1 MCGGA
6 TSLARCP
13 NDGVPTITLT
23 SGGQPAGDTDDTL
36 VGTVLGDK
44 YRLTARLGEGGMG
57 TVYRAVQLGMDREV
71 AVKILMHHRQSPED
85 LQRFYREMKTTA
97 RLVHPHCI
105 RVHDFGHT
113 PMPGWNAVYFVMEL
127 VRGPTLE
134 ALLTVEGALAAPRA
148 VKIARQIAL
157 ALGEAHALG
166 LVHRDLKPDNVML
179 TAVYG
184 DPEFVRVL
192 DFGIARA
199 VGGDGGANETL
210 TKTGAF
216 IGTPLYASP
225 EQARGEVVDQRSD
238 LYSFGVIVYAMLA
251 GRPPLI
257 ADSAL
262 QVLMKH
268 MDERPLP
275 LALALAERGLAPV
288 PEALTRLVD
297 GLLAKAPEM
306 RPQPVTEVVRILDD
320 VARAFHA
327 PGDTV
332 VTAPAVTQAAEVPRW
347 APTVRADAI
356 AATAAATEPATS
368 DPIAAAEDGVHPGSG
383 LGLASGKETI
393 GDRVTRKFGVGLRGA
408 AFGAVI
414 AVAIAL
420 TQVPG
425 TAPKSGAGKG
435 EHRVAG
441 AADVVSDHAGAAS
454 PELDAAIQAGRWH
467 EAKRIADRLA
477 KGNPALAGRASALD
491 AGWRGLVACRGVK
504 EPSGPRKAEAERGL
518 IRQARDEAATLG
530 APEGLVR
537 AIDACLA
544 DLPGR

>member
-1 MCGGA
+1 MNRVCLMCGGA
-6 TSLARCP
+6 TALARCP

-23 SGGQPAGDTDDTL
+23 SGGHAAGDADDTL
-36 VGTVLGDK
+36 VGTVLGEK

-85 LQRFYREMKTTA
+85 LHRFYREMKTTA
-97 RLVHPHCI
+97 QLVHPHCI

-134 ALLTVEGALAAPRA
+134 ALLTAEGALAAPRV

-199 VGGDGGANETL
+199 VGGGGANETL
-210 TKTGAF
+210 TQTGAF

-225 EQARGEVVDQRSD
+225 EQARGEVVDQRAD
-238 LYSFGVIVYAMLA
+238 LYSFGVILYAMLA
-251 GRPPLI
+251 GRPPLL
-257 ADSAL
+257 AESAV

-275 LALALAERGLAPV
+275 LAAALAERGLAAA

-297 GLLAKAPEM
+297 GLLEKAPEA

-320 VARAFHA
+320 VARMLHGAGGVPFA
-327 PGDTV
+327 AG
-332 VTAPAVTQAAEVPRW
+332 AESAGAEVPRW
-347 APTVRADAI
+347 APTVRADAV
-356 AATAAATEPATS
+356 AATRPAAP
-368 DPIAAAEDGVHPGSG
+368 DPSGSTAHSGSG
-383 LGLASGKETI
+383 LGLASAKETI
-393 GDRVTRKFGVGLRGA
+393 GDRVTRKFGVGLRGG

-414 AVAIAL
+414 VVAIAL
-420 TQVPG
+420 TQVPSG
-425 TAPKSGAGKG
+425 APKRGAGTDA
-435 EHRVAG
+435 AG
-441 AADVVSDHAGAAS
+441 SAQVRDAASQVHAGDSAA
-454 PELDAAIQAGRWH
+454 LDAAVRAGRWH
-467 EAKRIADRLA
+467 EAKRTADRLA
-477 KGNPALAGRASALD
+477 AESPALAERAAALD
-491 AGWRGLVACRGVK
+491 AGWRGLSGCRGAK
-504 EPSGPRKAEAERGL
+504 DRTAPRGALAERGV
-518 IRQARDEAATLG
+518 IRAARDEAARLG
-530 APEGLVR
+530 APAALVS